1 MISFGLNPNVNLT
14 STSFLGT
21 GNEPWMAGLT
31 VGPGAKAWCA
41 VPSDMKPYLQIDL
54 GQIVVVL
61 HSEKKKKS
69 GQGMVTTFTLSS
81 SEEGGFWRMY
91 KEGSQEKVIIY
102 YNITI
107 LLFSH
112 LKTSKY

>member
-21 GNEPWMAGLT
+21 GNEPWMARLT

-41 VPSDMKPYLQIDL
+41 APSDMKPFLQIDL
-54 GQIVVVL
+54 GQIVVVSKL
-61 HSEKKKKS
+61 AVVGKS
-69 GQGMVTTFTLSS
+69 GQSMVTTFTLSS

-91 KEGSQEKVIIY
+91 KEGSQEKVIID

-107 LLFSH
+107 VLFSR
-112 LKTSKY
+112 LKNV